1 MPKTIKPTMKNI
13 KKDNREIN
21 LVDMETVM
29 KIYPEIDRSNV
40 NYNFELDKLFM
51 KFLKK
56 LIITRSK

>member
-1 MPKTIKPTMKNI
+1 MYEGEPIMKNI
-13 KKDNREIN
+13 KQDNREIN

>member
-1 MPKTIKPTMKNI
+1 MKTIKQ
-13 KKDNREIN
+13 DNREIN